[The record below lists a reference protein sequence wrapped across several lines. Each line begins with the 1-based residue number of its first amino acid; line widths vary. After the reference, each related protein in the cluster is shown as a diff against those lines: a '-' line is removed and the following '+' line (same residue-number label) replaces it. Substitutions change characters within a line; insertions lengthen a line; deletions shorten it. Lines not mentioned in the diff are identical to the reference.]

1 MSRLSLRLSLQI
13 TSAAVMSSR
22 VVMGRVFLC
31 LSAVTGQNI
40 TVPTAPMSSIV
51 VRCLYYSAPLQ
62 SSVTTHT
69 TLYSL
74 YRPPNTGNKHSSS
87 HKRNKGKEVKVHA

>member
-40 TVPTAPMSSIV
+40 TVLTAPMSSIAVRNV
-51 VRCLYYSAPLQ
+51 VHN
-62 SSVTTHT
+62 T
-69 TLYSL
+69 SL
-74 YRPPNTGNKHSSS
+74 SCMHCSLL
-87 HKRNKGKEVKVHA
+87 